1 MQQIIEEY
9 KPKEDEEL
17 KELLALI
24 DIMNKMIDEVVLKI
38 CNDFAEELLNQK
50 RGVLCKKPL

>member
-17 KELLALI
+17 KELLTLI
-24 DIMNKMIDEVVLKI
+24 DIMNKTIDKVVLKI
-38 CNDFAEELLNQK
+38 CNDFAKEVLNQK
-50 RGVLCKKPL
+50 

>member
-17 KELLALI
+17 KESLVLI
-24 DIMNKMIDEVVLKI
+24 DIMNKTIDEV
-38 CNDFAEELLNQK
+38 LNK
-50 RGVLCKKPL
+50 N